1 MHDNLGF
8 SFGSSLVSTK
18 LYGYAAIV
26 LSRLELLKDM
36 KSCHLLGI
44 IWRNCLLMF

>member
-1 MHDNLGF
+1 MHGNLGS
-8 SFGSSLVSTK
+8 SFGSSLVSSK

-26 LSRLELLKDM
+26 LSRSEHLKDM

-44 IWRNCLLMF
+44 IWQNCLLMF